1 MIDTKPMV
9 SVIIPTY
16 NRLAYLKQAV
26 NSCLEQTYV
35 RVEIIVVDDGST
47 DDTESSVRAL
57 IDGPWQGKV
66 EYCKQDNAGASAARN
81 RGLKLARGEYVQ
93 FLDSDDLL
101 LPEKIS
107 LQVEVLKEAGAATEV
122 CSCYGLSGGFDE
134 DLASM
139 RRICIHC
146 DQPVDYVRA
155 MAKGGIHA
163 MQTSAPLWRRDFLLS
178 QDGWREDISLG
189 DDREYHV
196 RLLSKCSTILF
207 VDAPLYVLREHSGP
221 RLSDA
226 EANLPRLMSAFSAL
240 RSVVSVV
247 QNLGEWDS
255 EVYDGVVRSAKTLYV
270 NLLQCG
276 CADSLV
282 EFEQWIASITQFDS
296 SAKSSFRLL
305 LAMFWGRKLFGV
317 RFVRAV
323 FVMLMSIR
331 KSLS

>member
-101 LPEKIS
+101 LPDKIS
-107 LQVEVLKEAGAATEV
+107 KQLDEMRRVKEDAQGCNCYGFAGAID
-122 CSCYGLSGGFDE
+122 GDLSS
-134 DLASM
+134 L
-139 RRICIHC
+139 RRIGIQCSSPREYVHELVMGRIH
-146 DQPVDYVRA
+146 
-155 MAKGGIHA
+155 G
-163 MQTSAPLWRRDFLLS
+163 MQTSAPLWRRDFLQS

-196 RLLSKCSTILF
+196 RILASCREMLF
-207 VDAPLYVLREHSGP
+207 VAEPLFILREHAGE

-226 EANLPRLMSAFSAL
+226 YANLPRLLSAVKTLKSIVAVAL
-240 RSVVSVV
+240 EADLWVPVVHH
-247 QNLGEWDS
+247 
-255 EVYDGVVRSAKTLYV
+255 GVLKDAQTLYV

-276 CADSLV
+276 DETAIRDI
-282 EFEQWIASITQFDS
+282 ETWIKQLCQVGVQPI
-296 SAKSSFRLL
+296 
-305 LAMFWGRKLFGV
+305 GRTLGILFFMRKIVGHK
-317 RFVRAV
+317 AV
-323 FVMLMSIR
+323 FWLCQVSIR
-331 KSLS
+331 IRNRVK